1 MVETLQHCTEKDYD
15 GDRAACISEVNLI
28 KFVLVVMLVQ
38 FYQMVKEEAPAVCG
52 NMWQRCEAL
61 RTLNKHLQLA
71 QAVSVSGQHTDPLP
85 ILTVFM

>member
-1 MVETLQHCTEKDYD
+1 MH
-15 GDRAACISEVNLI
+15 
-28 KFVLVVMLVQ
+28 F
-38 FYQMVKEEAPAVCG
+38 FQMVKEEAPAVCG